1 MDLTGFGIASL
12 LVSLLVM
19 AVRPL
24 PAPVQGAVGLDATC
38 AASLAARVTDGD
50 DRVRVLGCDPTG
62 RGRAVVAIG
71 DVVAADHVIVLVP
84 GSDIDLHTLDGS
96 PKRPMTWARSLAA
109 TAGRD
114 TAVVLWVGYETPQG
128 LGYDAAAGRL
138 ARAAAPA
145 LVDEVAALRAA
156 PRVDSAGSV
165 SGGARRVTVV
175 GHSYGSVVV
184 GLAAPSLDADDL
196 VFLASPGVR
205 TGSVE
210 GLHTRARVWA
220 ARAAQDWIRFVPH
233 VRLGDLGH
241 GGDPAAPGCGALALP
256 TDGVVAHE
264 GYLLPGSPTLAAV
277 AELSSGA
284 RA

>member
-12 LVSLLVM
+12 LFSLLVM

-24 PAPVQGAVGLDATC
+24 PAPAQGTVGFEASC

-50 DRVRVLGCDPTG
+50 DRVRVLACDSTG

-71 DVVAADHVIVLVP
+71 DVRAAENVVVLVP

-114 TAVVLWVGYETPQG
+114 TAVVLWVGYETPRG

-145 LVDEVAALRAA
+145 LVDEVAALRA
-156 PRVDSAGSV
+156 
-165 SGGARRVTVV
+165 GGARRITVV

-184 GLAAPSLDADDL
+184 GLAAPALDADDL

-241 GGDPAAPGCGALALP
+241 GGDPAAPGFGALALP